1 MMKTVRDGD
10 RKFRR
15 MKEEE
20 RIYEFNCGNNY
31 EDLND
36 FIINDA
42 PLYRD
47 ELLAVTYVIE
57 DSEKTLAYCS
67 LANDR
72 IGIEDF
78 PSNTDYNRFRK
89 KRFVNAK
96 RIKHYPAIKICRLG
110 VDVEHQS
117 KGIGRLIVDTL
128 KWYFLD
134 NNKSG
139 CRYLTVDAH
148 KDAVDFYKKNG
159 FVTLTE
165 EQGNVTNETVLMFYD
180 LMSLKQAI

>member
-1 MMKTVRDGD
+1 MKVMWDGE

-15 MKEEE
+15 MQEGE
-20 RIYEFNCGNNY
+20 RIYEFNCGQRY

-47 ELLAVTYVIE
+47 ELLAVTYLIE

-78 PSNTDYNRFRK
+78 PSKTNYNRFRTR
-89 KRFVNAK
+89 RFVNSK

-110 VDVEHQS
+110 VDVGHQS
-117 KGIGRLIVDTL
+117 KGLGRLIVDTV

-139 CRYLTVDAH
+139 CRFLTVDAH

-159 FVTLTE
+159 FITLTE
-165 EQGNVTNETVLMFYD
+165 EHEASTNETVQMFYD

>member
-57 DSEKTLAYCS
+57 DSENGLRAGIAAGMKT
-67 LANDR
+67 
-72 IGIEDF
+72 IGIPDVAEFGDEIKTQITAEF
-78 PSNTDYNRFRK
+78 SSLCEALDYFK
-89 KRFVNAK
+89 T
-96 RIKHYPAIKICRLG
+96 II
-110 VDVEHQS
+110 
-117 KGIGRLIVDTL
+117 
-128 KWYFLD
+128 
-134 NNKSG
+134 
-139 CRYLTVDAH
+139 
-148 KDAVDFYKKNG
+148 
-159 FVTLTE
+159 
-165 EQGNVTNETVLMFYD
+165 
-180 LMSLKQAI
+180 